1 MKKEIVVSC
10 LLHGD
15 VVMLIISKTQCVISM
30 TGDGNGSRVILVLT
44 SEEIL
49 TLPGFITKHN

>member
-15 VVMLIISKTQCVISM
+15 VAMLIISKTQCVISM
-30 TGDGNGSRVILVLT
+30 NGDGNGSCVIFGPY
-44 SEEIL
+44 I
-49 TLPGFITKHN
+49 